1 MVFKIRNCIGPGELK
16 RIIGDVKTGGD
27 IELLKPKKILFNN
40 RREPKIDLGKEQ
52 GLIVTSNGTYYRF
65 NVIISI
71 EGGVS
76 EKEESVSK
84 FLKHVK
90 KLYDKVYC
98 STFTISFK
106 TQRCG
111 IDFPYSVKF
120 LNYESNYPNS
130 KTTFPPDFSSLEIA
144 CNGKRVV
151 ESSEIRNII
160 NINADVENLI
170 QLIEVFIQS
179 IFEVYGINARREIC
193 TSYKVITTSSHSSN
207 KEFRKNT
214 HEGYSRPFF
223 DSLSSNMDKLY
234 SSKIWPTRVLRDP
247 PEIAN
252 EKKYDDKSR
261 LGNWERVKNTYVTDL
276 PKMTFDDIG
285 GYDEV
290 KRELLFI
297 LKGFQKTSTL
307 KRYGIRRPKGI
318 ILHGV
323 PGTGKTMLVKALA
336 YMARIPLFLVTV
348 ADISSKWIGEQEVMV
363 DMLLALA
370 RANAPCI
377 MLFDEIDSIM
387 PDRSNVR
394 EWYQRI
400 VSVFLQGMDGFHSS
414 EDVLFVGTTNYL
426 ENIDKAF
433 LRPGRFDI
441 LINVPL
447 PNELAREKI
456 FRIHCKDKYIQ
467 DIDCSQLALK
477 SEGLSG
483 ADIESVV
490 QGALKTKMMDSLIE
504 DKQPDFI
511 KTNDILNEINDF
523 KESRGKIAKG
533 ENLLFYS

>member
-1 MVFKIRNCIGPGELK
+1 MSFRIRNCISPWELK
-16 RIIGDVKTGGD
+16 RLINDVKAGSD
-27 IELLKPKKILFNN
+27 IELLKPKKLLFNN
-40 RREPKIDLGKEQ
+40 RTAPQIYLGKEH
-52 GLIVTSNGTYYRF
+52 GLVLSSNGTNYRF
-65 NVIISI
+65 SIII
-71 EGGVS
+71 FVDGEVC
-76 EKEESVSK
+76 ENKEAISK
-84 FLKHVK
+84 FLNYVEKS
-90 KLYDKVYC
+90 YDKLWC
-98 STFTISFK
+98 STASMSFK
-106 TQRCG
+106 TQHYG
-111 IDFPYSVKF
+111 IDYGYAIRFFINESKF
-120 LNYESNYPNS
+120 YESI
-130 KTTFPPDFSSLEIA
+130 KTFPPNFSSIEIA
-144 CNGKRVV
+144 SNGNRAIK
-151 ESSEIRNII
+151 SSGIQNITQI
-160 NINADVENLI
+160 SADVENLI
-170 QLIEVFIQS
+170 QLIERLIQS
-179 IFEVYGINARREIC
+179 FFEVYNINTRRELC
-193 TSYKVITTSSHSSN
+193 TSYKIITSLSHHNNNES
-207 KEFRKNT
+207 KNNSKS
-214 HEGYSRPFF
+214 GYNRPFM

-234 SSKIWPTRVLRDP
+234 SSTIWPKRTLRDP

-261 LGNWERVKNTYVTDL
+261 LGNWERVKNTYVIDL

-297 LKGFQKTSTL
+297 LKGFQKTSAL
-307 KRYGIRRPKGI
+307 KQYGIRKPKGI

-336 YMARIPLFLVTV
+336 YMARLPLFLVTV

-400 VSVFLQGMDGFHSS
+400 VSVFLQGMDGFNSS

-426 ENIDKAF
+426 ENVDKAF

-441 LINVPL
+441 IINIPK
-447 PNELAREKI
+447 PNVLAREEI
-456 FRIHCKDKYIQ
+456 FRIHCKGKYIQ
-467 DIDCSQLALK
+467 DVDCSLLALK
-477 SEGLSG
+477 SDGLTG

-511 KTNDILNEINDF
+511 QTNDILNAINEF
-523 KESRGKIAKG
+523 KRGRGKIPQG
-533 ENLLFYS
+533 EILQFYT